1 VSLLTNLIS
10 YWKLDEASGTR
21 VDSHG
26 TNDLTDN
33 GSVGSGT
40 GIINSAADFESSTP
54 QYLSH
59 SDNSDLSTGDID
71 FTFACWLKPESVA
84 GNMVIAGKSTAASGG
99 EEWILRYNLLA
110 DRFRLTVQGGSTYTE
125 IDANSFGFPVV
136 GSWHFVV
143 IWHDSVNNLVGIS
156 VNAGT
161 PDTASHTAGVNDG
174 SGPFQIGKYPNDPSQ
189 YWDGLVDEAG
199 FWKRV
204 LTSQE
209 RTDLYNS
216 GSGLAYSAFGG
227 GGGTDGTATVSTATT
242 TWAATSPALTG
253 SATVLPASLDA
264 LWQVRTATGTGTAVI
279 TQGSSVSATW
289 AVQASSA
296 SSGNSASPSECT
308 VTWACNSAVAVGS
321 ATCLPPA
328 NSLTFSVQSPALTAN
343 ASLTTSTLNITWA
356 SQAPVVTGEQN
367 LLTAGTISSSGH
379 TDTTA
384 ALSCTA
390 AVNGT
395 TPYAY
400 QWYRSTSSGFTP
412 GAGNIL
418 SGKTS
423 LTLADTGLTASTN
436 YYYVLK
442 VTDNDSTV
450 AYATEFNVL
459 TDSAPGVG
467 GVGSFRATTG
477 AGI

>member
-1 VSLLTNLIS
+1 VSLLTSLIS

-33 GSVGSGT
+33 GSVASTSGVI
-40 GIINSAADFESSTP
+40 GNAADFDSDS
-54 QYLSH
+54 LSH
-59 SDNSDLSTGDID
+59 ANNSDLQTGDID
-71 FTFACWLKPESVA
+71 FSISFWFQVKAHGFYCYLLSKESGSEREYGLYFD
-84 GNMVIAGKSTAASGG
+84 GN
-99 EEWILRYNLLA
+99 
-110 DRFRLTVQGGSTYTE
+110 GGSSLDLVWE
-125 IDANSFGFPVV
+125 GFGYAGGGNPFSLHWSAPIGT
-136 GSWHFVV
+136 GSWHHCVV
-143 IWHDSVNNLVGIS
+143 WHDSVANQVGICID
-156 VNAGT
+156 AGT
-161 PDTASHTAGVNDG
+161 PVTASLSTGVYASSAPFTVGNHG
-174 SGPFQIGKYPNDPSQ
+174 SDNRYFYGYA
-189 YWDGLVDEAG
+189 DEVG

-209 RTDLYNS
+209 RTDLY
-216 GSGLAYSAFGG
+216 GGGAGLPYSSFGG
-227 GGGTDGTATVSTATT
+227 GGGTDGTATPSTLNT
-242 TWAATSPALTG
+242 TWASVSPALTG
-253 SATVLPASLDA
+253 SATALPASLDA
-264 LWQVRTATGTGTAVI
+264 LWQVRTTVVTGTAVI
-279 TQGSSVSATW
+279 AQGSPVSATW
-289 AVQASSA
+289 NVEASSA
-296 SSGNSASPSECT
+296 SSGQIVTPATCN
-308 VTWACNSAVAVGS
+308 VTWACNAAVAVGS
-321 ATCLPPA
+321 ASCLPPA
-328 NSLTFSVQSPALTAN
+328 NSLIFAVPTPVLTAN
-343 ASLTTSTLNITWA
+343 ASLTTSTLGVVWA
-356 SQAPVVTGEQN
+356 SQAPTVTGEQN
-367 LLTAGTISSSGH
+367 VLTAGTITSSGH

-418 SGKTS
+418 SGETS

-442 VTDNDSTV
+442 VTDNDSNV